1 MNMIE
6 NMVRDYKSIRKIR
19 GNSADFPDLAK
30 SCVCLANAQGGELVI
45 GIEDNN
51 KLPPAAQQ
59 ITDHEI
65 NAVVTRLRTLC
76 FDVSLTASPV
86 IKHPNGG
93 QYFSIQVFPSLKS
106 IATTSDGKIYIRIG
120 DQCHAARNEDIH
132 RIANEREAFHWELV
146 TFKDITLKNI
156 DPLTL
161 RKFADEIR
169 HSVKV
174 KPHIKQMSDV
184 ELAEHYNL
192 SNNNCLT
199 NLGLLWLGS
208 AKQRGRIAYPIT
220 AQYIVYDDHENKVR
234 KEDWHDYTQNP
245 KELLLDIEQK
255 AVELTYFYEFPQG
268 LFRKQIRH
276 YAPEVVR
283 ELLINAFAHKSYTI
297 SGDIFIEAFPDR
309 LQITNPG
316 GLPLGITKD
325 NILHSTHRRNPHLIR
340 IFHDLGLMEG
350 EGSGYDLIYEKNCR
364 DLKPFPEIISDYNST
379 RVIQTSKILDED
391 VVLLIDFIA
400 QHYTLS
406 QKEFIVLGVVA
417 RFKKILST
425 QLSKILQLTDEERL
439 RPYVSRLQEQ
449 GILVTRGYKKGT
461 EYLINP
467 SLIASSKINVKPS
480 LKLIEPHRLK
490 ALIEEDLKLNPDSS
504 ITNIQ
509 KRLVDVPIEDV
520 RKMVYKLVKEG
531 ILNKTGNSKQTT
543 VYYLA
548 KKK

>member
-1 MNMIE
+1 
-6 NMVRDYKSIRKIR
+6 
-19 GNSADFPDLAK
+19 
-30 SCVCLANAQGGELVI
+30 
-45 GIEDNN
+45 
-51 KLPPAAQQ
+51 
-59 ITDHEI
+59 
-65 NAVVTRLRTLC
+65 
-76 FDVSLTASPV
+76 
-86 IKHPNGG
+86 
-93 QYFSIQVFPSLKS
+93 
-106 IATTSDGKIYIRIG
+106 
-120 DQCHAARNEDIH
+120 
-132 RIANEREAFHWELV
+132 
-146 TFKDITLKNI
+146 
-156 DPLTL
+156 
-161 RKFADEIR
+161 
-169 HSVKV
+169 
-174 KPHIKQMSDV
+174 
-184 ELAEHYNL
+184 
-192 SNNNCLT
+192 
-199 NLGLLWLGS
+199 
-208 AKQRGRIAYPIT
+208 
-220 AQYIVYDDHENKVR
+220 
-234 KEDWHDYTQNP
+234 
-245 KELLLDIEQK
+245 
-255 AVELTYFYEFPQG
+255 
-268 LFRKQIRH
+268 
-276 YAPEVVR
+276 
-283 ELLINAFAHKSYTI
+283 
-297 SGDIFIEAFPDR
+297 
-309 LQITNPG
+309 
-316 GLPLGITKD
+316 
-325 NILHSTHRRNPHLIR
+325 
-340 IFHDLGLMEG
+340 MEG

-467 SLIASSKINVKPS
+467 SLITSSKINVKPS

-548 KKK
+548 KKNDLIMIFNNDF

>member
-51 KLPPAAQQ
+51 KLPPAGQQ
-59 ITDHEI
+59 ITEHEI

-76 FDVSLTASPV
+76 FDVSLNASPV

-146 TFKDITLKNI
+146 TFKDITLKDI

-192 SNNNCLT
+192 SNTNYLT

-220 AQYIVYDDHENKVR
+220 AQYIVYDEHENKVR
-234 KEDWHDYTQNP
+234 KEDWHDYTQDP

-467 SLIASSKINVKPS
+467 SLIASSKINVKPT

-490 ALIEEDLKLNPDSS
+490 ALIEEDLKIHHRSKISDIHHRIDDL
-504 ITNIQ
+504 
-509 KRLVDVPIEDV
+509 PIEAI
-520 RKMVYKLVKEG
+520 RKCVYEMVENGLLEHEG
-531 ILNKTGNSKQTT
+531 AKKNR
-543 VYYLA
+543 VYLLA
-548 KKK
+548 KKNN

>member
-1 MNMIE
+1 M
-6 NMVRDYKSIRKIR
+6 
-19 GNSADFPDLAK
+19 AL
-30 SCVCLANAQGGELVI
+30 GE
-45 GIEDNN
+45 
-51 KLPPAAQQ
+51 
-59 ITDHEI
+59 H
-65 NAVVTRLRTLC
+65 
-76 FDVSLTASPV
+76 
-86 IKHPNGG
+86 
-93 QYFSIQVFPSLKS
+93 
-106 IATTSDGKIYIRIG
+106 
-120 DQCHAARNEDIH
+120 
-132 RIANEREAFHWELV
+132 
-146 TFKDITLKNI
+146 
-156 DPLTL
+156 
-161 RKFADEIR
+161 
-169 HSVKV
+169 
-174 KPHIKQMSDV
+174 
-184 ELAEHYNL
+184 
-192 SNNNCLT
+192 
-199 NLGLLWLGS
+199 
-208 AKQRGRIAYPIT
+208 
-220 AQYIVYDDHENKVR
+220 KVR

-316 GLPLGITKD
+316 GLPLGITRD

-340 IFHDLGLMEG
+340 IFHDLDLMEG

-391 VVLLIDFIA
+391 AVFLIDFIA
-400 QHYTLS
+400 QHYILS

-439 RPYVSRLQEQ
+439 RPYVSRLLEQ

-467 SLIASSKINVKPS
+467 SLISSSKINVKPS